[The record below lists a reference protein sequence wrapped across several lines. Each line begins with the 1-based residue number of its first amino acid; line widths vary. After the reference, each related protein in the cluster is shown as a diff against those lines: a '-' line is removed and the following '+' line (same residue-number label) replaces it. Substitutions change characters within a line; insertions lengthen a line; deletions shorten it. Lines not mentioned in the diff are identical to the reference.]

1 MSLWDK
7 TILTDRTILANM
19 PDLII
24 LNKNE
29 QNCLIV
35 DVAIPDDV
43 NVLKKEKRLKYKD
56 LQIEISRMW
65 NVKTNVVAVVVGAL
79 GTRSDNFNKEIES
92 IVEDIQ
98 NIALNGTAHV
108 RRKVLGWLIE
118 ELTSKGP
125 TFLFVFIRFN
135 F

>member
-1 MSLWDK
+1 MHESEKVTKMEDNAIMWDK
-7 TILTDRTILANM
+7 TILTDRTILAIT

-65 NVKTNVVAVVVGAL
+65 NVKTKVVAVVVGAL
-79 GTRSDNFNKEIES
+79 GTMSDNFNKEIELIS
-92 IVEDIQ
+92 ES
-98 NIALNGTAHV
+98 
-108 RRKVLGWLIE
+108 RVLKIFKTLHWMGLHI
-118 ELTSKGP
+118 S
-125 TFLFVFIRFN
+125 
-135 F
+135 